1 MDTIDC
7 IYYINLEH
15 RADRREEFLNEMK
28 LLGVPDS
35 KIVRIEGVYTKGYG
49 AVGCGYS
56 HIKALTAFIES
67 GHKNCII
74 FEDDFKI
81 TLDINYA
88 KYLLRKLFEKNIQFD
103 VVMLAGNIHKAESTD
118 MLSMHKAHKVLTTS
132 AYIITREFASVLK
145 ELWLSYVPLLEEE
158 YKKSGTIVS
167 DYCIDVVWTKIQPQ
181 NRWYVFIPKI
191 GKQRESYSDVENK
204 VTTYVD

>member
-15 RADRREEFLNEMK
+15 RTERKEQFLNEMK
-28 LLGVPDS
+28 LFGVPDS
-35 KIVRIEGVYTKGYG
+35 KIVRIDGVYIKGAG
-49 AVGCGYS
+49 VIGCQYS

-88 KYLLRKLFEKNIQFD
+88 KYLLRKVFEKNIQFD
-103 VVMLAGNIHKAESTD
+103 VVMLAGNIHKAETTEILY
-118 MLSMHKAHKVLTTS
+118 MYKAHKISTTS
-132 AYIITREFASVLK
+132 AYIITREFAPILK
-145 ELWLSYVPLLEEE
+145 ELWVQHLPLIEEE
-158 YKKSGTIVS
+158 YKKSGNILS
-167 DYCIDVVWTKIQPQ
+167 EYCLDVVWTQIQPQ
-181 NRWYVFIPKI
+181 NIWYIFNPKI
-191 GKQRESYSDVENK
+191 GKQRESYSDIENK
-204 VTTYVD
+204 VTAYMD

>member
-28 LLGVPDS
+28 LLGVPES
-35 KIVRIEGVYTKGYG
+35 KIVRIDGVYTKECG
-49 AVGCGYS
+49 AIGCGYS

-74 FEDDFKI
+74 FEDDFKF

-88 KYLLRKLFEKNIQFD
+88 KYLVRTLFKKNIQFD

-118 MLSMHKAHKVLTTS
+118 MLCMHKAYKVLTTS
-132 AYIITREFASVLK
+132 AYIITRDFASVLK
-145 ELWLSYVPLLEEE
+145 ELWLQHMPLLEEE
-158 YKKSGTIVS
+158 NKRSENKPKE
-167 DYCIDVVWTKIQPQ
+167 YCIDVVWTKIQPQ

-204 VTTYVD
+204 ITDYLD

>member
-15 RADRREEFLNEMK
+15 RADRREKFLDEMK

-49 AVGCGYS
+49 AVGCGHS

-118 MLSMHKAHKVLTTS
+118 ILSIYKAHKVLTTS
-132 AYIITREFASVLK
+132 GYIITREFASVLK
-145 ELWLSYVPLLEEE
+145 ELWLHYVPLLEEE

-167 DYCIDVVWTKIQPQ
+167 DYCIDLVWTQIQPQ
-181 NRWYVFIPKI
+181 NRWFIFNPKI

-204 VTTYVD
+204 ITDYLD

>member
-28 LLGVPDS
+28 LLGVPES
-35 KIVRIEGVYTKGYG
+35 KIVRIDGVYTKEFG
-49 AVGCGYS
+49 AIGCGYS

-81 TLDINYA
+81 ALDINYA
-88 KYLLRKLFEKNIQFD
+88 KYLLRKVFEKNIQFD

-118 MLSMHKAHKVLTTS
+118 ILSMYKAHKVLTTS
-132 AYIITREFASVLK
+132 GYIITREFASVLK
-145 ELWLSYVPLLEEE
+145 ELWLHYVPLLEEE
-158 YKKSGTIVS
+158 YKKSGNILS
-167 DYCIDVVWTKIQPQ
+167 HYCIDVVWTQIQPQ
-181 NRWYVFIPKI
+181 NRWFIFNPKI

>member
-15 RADRREEFLNEMK
+15 RADRREKFLDEMK

-67 GHKNCII
+67 GHKKCII

-118 MLSMHKAHKVLTTS
+118 ILSIYKAHKVLTTS
-132 AYIITREFASVLK
+132 GYIITREFASVLK
-145 ELWLSYVPLLEEE
+145 ELWLHYVPLLEEE

-167 DYCIDVVWTKIQPQ
+167 DYCIDLVWTQIQPQ
-181 NRWYVFIPKI
+181 NRWFIFNPKI

-204 VTTYVD
+204 ITDYLD

>member
-1 MDTIDC
+1 MENIDC

-15 RADRREEFLNEMK
+15 RTDRREQFLNEMK

-35 KIVRIEGVYTKGYG
+35 KIVRIDGVYTKDCG
-49 AVGCGYS
+49 AIGCGYS

-88 KYLLRKLFEKNIQFD
+88 TYLLRTIFEKNIQFD
-103 VVMLAGNIHKAESTD
+103 LFMLAGNIHKAESTNI
-118 MLSMHKAHKVLTTS
+118 LAIYKAHKVLTTS
-132 AYIITREFASVLK
+132 SYIITREFASVLK
-145 ELWLSYVPLLEEE
+145 ELWLQHMPLLEEE
-158 YKKSGTIVS
+158 YKTSENKPKE
-167 DYCIDVVWTKIQPQ
+167 YCIDVVWTKIQPR
-181 NRWYVFIPKI
+181 NRCYIFIPKI
-191 GKQRESYSDVENK
+191 GKQRKSYSDIENI
-204 VTTYVD
+204 VTDYLD